1 MDAGPTSSDEK
12 TAVLIFGLKPLDQD
26 IVKCILWGLEEEGIP
41 AELTEVSSGSA
52 EDLAKQAADRSPLNV
67 GIGINGMEEV
77 VVLQHRD
84 LPKEKPLFSV
94 GIDDSDLEQLR
105 NIGVNAARLVKGD
118 PLVYPSGNMNGTD
131 AHKPIRLSQKQLE
144 ELIVKVLADI
154 AIER

>member
-1 MDAGPTSSDEK
+1 MDTNPTSPDEK
-12 TAVLIFGLKPLDQD
+12 TAVLIYGLKPLDQD
-26 IVKCILWGLEEEGIP
+26 TVECILWGLEEEGIP
-41 AELTEVSSGSA
+41 AELIEVLSGSA

-105 NIGVNAARLVKGD
+105 NIGVNAARLVKGE
-118 PLVYPSGNMNGTD
+118 PLVNPIGNVNGTD
-131 AHKPIRLSQKQLE
+131 AHKPIRLSQEQLE
-144 ELIVKVLADI
+144 ELIVKVLAETV
-154 AIER
+154 IER